1 MKYIKSKD
9 LDYFNA
15 FYHFS
20 RIDSRESIEKNG
32 LQSVAGGEN
41 EAIGDK
47 NNKTIYF
54 TKGIG
59 GALKAI
65 DVWARW
71 EYDKYVRES
80 GLNINYG
87 YQGYDKSVMKEV
99 VFNKLYDD
107 FKNRQYYVVD
117 FIEGKD
123 GDFEYGDIDIKKSL
137 SRDSNGRPYRSAV
150 WKYGEFSDWGTPENP
165 NNTQENWNMNTKIG
179 DRVITSDRL
188 KIIEAENGRTD
199 ALSFAIEMY
208 ERFRSAIPEQD
219 NPKYEILDNFMSYAI
234 ERYKT
239 DKDYQEGMPDLG
251 RRVVDKQEEE
261 KWQRVNKID
270 TSKVVQQVVEEMSD
284 TPYTDE
290 TEKEMESQELELQQA
305 QKKIIQPTE
314 ENQVLGG

>member
-1 MKYIKSKD
+1 MEYIKSKD
-9 LDYFNA
+9 LDYFNS

-20 RIDSRESIEKNG
+20 RIDSRESIEQNG
-32 LQSVAGGEN
+32 LQAVAGGEN

-80 GLNINYG
+80 GLDINYG
-87 YQGYDKSVMKEV
+87 YQGYDKTVMTEV

-107 FKNRQYYVVD
+107 FKNRQYYKVD

-123 GDFEYGDIDIKKSL
+123 GDFEYGDIDIKKVL
-137 SRDSNGRPYRSAV
+137 SRDSTGRPYRTAV

-179 DRVITSDRL
+179 ERVISSDRL

-199 ALSFAIEMY
+199 ALSFAIELY
-208 ERFRSAIPEQD
+208 QKFRSQIPQQD
-219 NPKYEILDNFMSYAI
+219 NWRYEILDNFMSYAM
-234 ERYKT
+234 ERYKN
-239 DKDYQEGMPDLG
+239 DKDYEEGMPDLG
-251 RRVVDKQEEE
+251 RRKIDKKEEE
-261 KWQRVNKID
+261 RWQKVNKI
-270 TSKVVQQVVEEMSD
+270 TQKLGMQVVDELED
-284 TPYTDE
+284 TQLEDE
-290 TEKEMESQELELQQA
+290 TERDMDAQEKLLQQTKESQE
-305 QKKIIQPTE
+305 
-314 ENQVLGG
+314 VGG